1 VHTEIR
7 RYARRGNT
15 VFLIGHPDHEEV
27 QGSRGEAPEDVIVVP
42 DIETALQVRPK
53 DPEQV
58 AYTMQT
64 TLAVDEAEQIAA
76 VLRERFPTLS
86 APRTDDICYAT
97 TNRQRAVR
105 AIAREVDLVLVV
117 GSPNSSNSV
126 RLVEVAQREG
136 VPAYLIDD
144 CSEIDLHW
152 LAGRQRLG
160 ITAGASAPPHL
171 VDEILHCLGG
181 LGPVTAKESQLI
193 DEDVTFAL
201 PKEVI

>member
-1 VHTEIR
+1 
-7 RYARRGNT
+7 
-15 VFLIGHPDHEEV
+15 
-27 QGSRGEAPEDVIVVP
+27 
-42 DIETALQVRPK
+42 
-53 DPEQV
+53 
-58 AYTMQT
+58 
-64 TLAVDEAEQIAA
+64 
-76 VLRERFPTLS
+76 
-86 APRTDDICYAT
+86 
-97 TNRQRAVR
+97 
-105 AIAREVDLVLVV
+105 VLVV

-171 VDEILHCLGG
+171 VDEIVHCLGG
-181 LGPVTAKESQLI
+181 LGRLSTRESQLV